1 MSLKSRFE
9 NLGRTRAE
17 SEAVELRAE
26 LNSAGEACQEIC
38 DCDAGQLV
46 SLVGTVRSVTI
57 LPKDVAPSF
66 EIELYDGSGA
76 TSIIWLGRRTIPGI
90 VAGRRIRVNGRMTNI
105 DGRKTIYNPRYT
117 LKPLHS

>member
-1 MSLKSRFE
+1 MGLKSRFAQ
-9 NLGRTRAE
+9 LARTRAE

-26 LNSAGEACQEIC
+26 LNSAGDSCQEIC
-38 DCDAGQLV
+38 DCVAGQLV

-57 LPKDVAPSF
+57 LPREVSPSF
-66 EIELYDGSGA
+66 EIELFDGTGA

-105 DGRKTIYNPRYT
+105 GGRKTIYNPRYT